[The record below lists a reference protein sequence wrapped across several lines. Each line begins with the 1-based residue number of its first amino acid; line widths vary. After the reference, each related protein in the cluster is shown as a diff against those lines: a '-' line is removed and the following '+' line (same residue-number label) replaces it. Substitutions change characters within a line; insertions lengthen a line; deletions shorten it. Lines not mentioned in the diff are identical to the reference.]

1 MKILGFNFL
10 LGIFE
15 NDMANFTAQDHVIT
29 HLKVSVNKKTKPGQY
44 YCFIIGNYQTLRE
57 GKLIIE

>member
-15 NDMANFTAQDHVIT
+15 NDMANFTAHDHVIT
-29 HLKVSVNKKTKPGQY
+29 HLEVSVDKKPSL
-44 YCFIIGNYQTLRE
+44 GNTNASSLAITRH
-57 GKLIIE
+57 